1 MRKLIPYIGTGVATG
16 LLILWLLMLSFA
28 RGTPPEVKRLQAQ
41 VDSLK
46 TTAQAL
52 RDTIAARDRRVS
64 GALGEIAALNRQ
76 IAQVRTINSLMLDKL
91 RQDWRVRD
99 KSDAQLLAGLNR
111 AHGDTAW
118 LTRAGSVRR

>member
-28 RGTPPEVKRLQAQ
+28 RGTPPEVPRLQAQ

-46 TTAQAL
+46 TAAQAL
-52 RDTIAARDRRVS
+52 RDTIAARDRRVR
-64 GALGEIAALNRQ
+64 GALGEIAALNQQ

-99 KSDAQLLAGLNR
+99 KSDAELLAGLNR
-111 AHGDTAW
+111 AHGDTAL
-118 LTRAGSVRR
+118 LTRSGSVRR